1 MYAFEYHRP
10 GSLDEA
16 AKLLAGSED
25 ASALAGGQT
34 LLQTLKQRLAQP
46 TALVDL
52 GGLAELSGI
61 KVEKDRVVVGAMTRH
76 SEVARSK
83 EIAKAIPALAAL
95 AESIGDPQVR
105 NAGTLGG
112 SIANNDPAADYPA
125 AVLGLGATVQTSQR
139 EIAADDFFV
148 DLFETALKPGEL
160 IRAVSFPI
168 PKRAAYV
175 KFPQPASRFALVG
188 VMAAEGGDGVRVAVT
203 GAGSCVF
210 RVTEMEQALAKDFSA
225 DAIAGIE
232 VDADRLNGD
241 IHGTPE
247 YRAHLVNVLARRA
260 VEAAASA

>member
-16 AKLLAGSED
+16 AKLLAGSEE

-52 GGLAELSGI
+52 GDLAELSGI
-61 KVEKDRVVVGAMTRH
+61 QVDKDRVVVGAMTRH
-76 SEVARSK
+76 SEVARSRD
-83 EIAKAIPALAAL
+83 IAQAIPALAAL
-95 AESIGDPQVR
+95 AERIGDPQVR

-125 AVLGLGATVQTSQR
+125 AVLGLGATVQTNQR

-148 DLFETALKPGEL
+148 EMFETALAPGEL

-168 PKRAAYV
+168 PKRAGYV

-188 VMAAEGGDGVRVAVT
+188 VMVAEGGDGVRVAVT
-203 GAGSCVF
+203 GAGPWAF
-210 RVTEMEQALAKDFSA
+210 RVPEMEQALAKDFSP
-225 DAIAGIE
+225 DAIAAVQ
-232 VDADRLNGD
+232 VDADGLNGD
-241 IHGTPE
+241 IHGTAE

-260 VEAAASA
+260 VEAAVSA